1 MARRRLSDAVGTTAT
16 ALEAS
21 IAVSSRAPARA
32 ACAAPSAPPAPVP
45 ERPDLD
51 PDDSGELPTRESI
64 VLQLQGLQQRVSGG
78 KLDAA
83 AAKEIRAGLMGQAR
97 ILNAIDASGERKRI
111 LGRVLVLTDSSYA
124 DLVAQRV
131 RDGARVQSAQARQRQ
146 ADLEEAGVVA

>member
-1 MARRRLSDAVGTTAT
+1 M
-16 ALEAS
+16 
-21 IAVSSRAPARA
+21 
-32 ACAAPSAPPAPVP
+32 
-45 ERPDLD
+45 
-51 PDDSGELPTRESI
+51 
-64 VLQLQGLQQRVSGG
+64 SGG